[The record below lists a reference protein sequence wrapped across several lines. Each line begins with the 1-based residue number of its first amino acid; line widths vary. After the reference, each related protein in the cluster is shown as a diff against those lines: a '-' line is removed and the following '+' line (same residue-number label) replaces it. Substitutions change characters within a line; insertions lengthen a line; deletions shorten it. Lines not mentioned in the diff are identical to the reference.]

1 MGNQTINF
9 SMHCLVKVTLLSQQF
24 SLRAYNLGPW
34 PPWHDVTELVKQ
46 SCIPFCMSHTTRA
59 GVEISSG
66 TKIMSESGKN
76 IGKLV
81 TRLGGLGLALLR
93 VKEMY
98 VVR

>member
-1 MGNQTINF
+1 MPHI
-9 SMHCLVKVTLLSQQF
+9 
-24 SLRAYNLGPW
+24 
-34 PPWHDVTELVKQ
+34 
-46 SCIPFCMSHTTRA
+46 TRA

-66 TKIMSESGKN
+66 TKIMTESGKN